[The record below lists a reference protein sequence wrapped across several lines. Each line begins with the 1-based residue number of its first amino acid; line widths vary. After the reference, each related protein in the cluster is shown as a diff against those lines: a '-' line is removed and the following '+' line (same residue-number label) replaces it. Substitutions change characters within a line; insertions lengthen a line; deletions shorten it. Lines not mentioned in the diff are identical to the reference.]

1 MYSTNQDSFDQR
13 DNKFST
19 IRLTD
24 ATKEINGN
32 KIIKIHNNGTLAR
45 NVIIFGVVNLASYFT
60 ENGSN
65 NFFIVESGP
74 ALFVEDTKNFLSY
87 LHKSK
92 F

>member
-1 MYSTNQDSFDQR
+1 MYSTYQDSFEQR

-24 ATKEINGN
+24 ATKEINRN
-32 KIIKIHNNGTLAR
+32 KIIKIHNDGTLAR
-45 NVIIFGVVNLASYFT
+45 NVIIFGVVNLASHFT
-60 ENGSN
+60 ENGNN
-65 NFFIVESGP
+65 NFFTIESGP
-74 ALFVEDTKNFLSY
+74 AQFVEDTKKIFSY